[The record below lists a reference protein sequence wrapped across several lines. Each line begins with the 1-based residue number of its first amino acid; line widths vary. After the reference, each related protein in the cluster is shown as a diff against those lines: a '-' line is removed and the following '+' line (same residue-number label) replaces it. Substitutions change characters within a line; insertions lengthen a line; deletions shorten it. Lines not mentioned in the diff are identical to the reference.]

1 MTFASD
7 AQRRWYFANLA
18 AGGGGSAGGAGG
30 SNGESPGFKS
40 VVVTDALPI
49 DVDAGQAKRDARI
62 AYAQAM
68 YPHLSAPDALRQL
81 NDRNG

>member
-1 MTFASD
+1 MAFRSD
-7 AQRRWYFANLA
+7 AHRRWWLANRDSGGSTSLSS
-18 AGGGGSAGGAGG
+18 GGGSAGGAGG
-30 SNGESPGFKS
+30 S
-40 VVVTDALPI
+40 ALPI